1 MTAGQAKRRVLFL
14 CTHNSSRSQM
24 AEGLLRHL
32 YGDAFEAYSAGTAPS
47 QVSPYAIRAMAEIG
61 VDISHQR
68 SKHLEE
74 FQGQSFDYVITVCDS
89 AREQCPLFPGAK
101 RSLHW
106 SLPDPS
112 QASGSE
118 EERLAVFRQVR
129 EAIRQRIEETFGAE
143 VASS

>member
-1 MTAGQAKRRVLFL
+1 
-14 CTHNSSRSQM
+14 M

-47 QVSPYAIRAMAEIG
+47 QVNPYAIRAMAEIG

-89 AREQCPLFPGAK
+89 AREQCPLFPRAK
-101 RSLHW
+101 RSWHW

-129 EAIRQRIEETFGAE
+129 EAIRRRIEETFGAE
-143 VASS
+143 VDSS